1 MAASQARLLSITA
14 RIHDVEYQAQALQ
27 NAKVQLSTQSD
38 QAYEDY
44 NNALN
49 ATTLTISTMD
59 DSGQKSTVAATFN
72 NLASSSKLRASDG
85 SNYALVYNNSLLVE
99 DGVYKGYQEFQKSD
113 YAKDG
118 YHFAMYMLGGKDNSA
133 CEELKYNEFKIFFNQ
148 VRNGDSNADK
158 KLVELFNSI
167 IELTGDKE
175 SWDTLNENNVGLG
188 EDEEH
193 KKNGYDDRYEY
204 VYNTN
209 KITSDNDKNKKEDYN
224 AMLYQF
230 KTLLY
235 QNYAAEI
242 FSETYEQ
249 TDDEKFR
256 TYYSAKFN
264 NYVDIFNQIKAN
276 GGNCRPISEFNGPS
290 GDAANNSEWLKN
302 MVESGVISIYTV
314 QTDRKTGEV
323 SFNGTSPSSDHS
335 LNYTDTTSIDKR
347 ALVKAE
353 AEYNKKLKDID
364 RKEKQ
369 YDLSLSKLETERS
382 ALTTEY
388 DSVKKVI
395 EDNIERTFGIFS

>member
-99 DGVYKGYQEFQKSD
+99 DDVYNAYQEFKDSG

-118 YHFAMYMLGGKDNSA
+118 YHFAMYMLGGKDDSA
-133 CEELKYNEFKIFFNQ
+133 WKELKQNEFNVFFNQ

-167 IELTGDKE
+167 LSSNGNLDTWNNLIKE
-175 SWDTLNENNVGLG
+175 NKDPSEYGLEEWIYSEIKDER
-188 EDEEH
+188 EDDP
-193 KKNGYDDRYEY
+193 KNGQLEGKDL
-204 VYNTN
+204 
-209 KITSDNDKNKKEDYN
+209 EDYH
-224 AMLYQF
+224 AILYQF

-249 TDDEKFR
+249 TDDEKFK

-323 SFNGTSPSSDHS
+323 SFNGTSPSSDSS

-364 RKEKQ
+364 RKDKQ
-369 YDLSLSKLETERS
+369 YDLSLSRLETERS

>member
-99 DGVYKGYQEFQKSD
+99 DDVYKGYQEFKDSD

-118 YHFAMYMLGGKDNSA
+118 YHFAMYMLGGKDDSA
-133 CEELKYNEFKIFFNQ
+133 WKELKQNEFNVFFNQ

-167 IELTGDKE
+167 LSSNGNLDTWNNLIKE
-175 SWDTLNENNVGLG
+175 NKDPSEYGLEEWMYSEINDER
-188 EDEEH
+188 ED
-193 KKNGYDDRYEY
+193 DP
-204 VYNTN
+204 
-209 KITSDNDKNKKEDYN
+209 KIGQLEGKDLEDYH
-224 AMLYQF
+224 AILYQF

-249 TDDEKFR
+249 TDDEKFK

-314 QTDRKTGEV
+314 QTDSKTGEV

-364 RKEKQ
+364 RKDKQ
-369 YDLSLSKLETERS
+369 YDLSLSRLETERS

>member
-59 DSGQKSTVAATFN
+59 DSGQKATVAATFN

-99 DGVYKGYQEFQKSD
+99 DDVYNAYQEFKDSG

-118 YHFAMYMLGGKDNSA
+118 YHFAMYMLGGKDDSA
-133 CEELKYNEFKIFFNQ
+133 WKELKQNEFNVFFNQ

-167 IELTGDKE
+167 LSSNGNLDTWNNLIKE
-175 SWDTLNENNVGLG
+175 NKDPSEYGLEEWIYSEIKDER
-188 EDEEH
+188 EDDP
-193 KKNGYDDRYEY
+193 KNGQLEGKDL
-204 VYNTN
+204 
-209 KITSDNDKNKKEDYN
+209 EDYH
-224 AMLYQF
+224 AILYQF

-249 TDDEKFR
+249 TDDEKFK

-276 GGNCRPISEFNGPS
+276 GGNCTPISKTFNGPS

-323 SFNGTSPSSDHS
+323 SFNGTSPSSDSS

-364 RKEKQ
+364 RKDKQ
-369 YDLSLSKLETERS
+369 YDLSLSRLETERS

>member
-1 MAASQARLLSITA
+1 MGMAASQARLLSITA

-49 ATTLTISTMD
+49 ATTLTISTID
-59 DSGQKSTVAATFN
+59 DSGQKATIAATFN

-99 DGVYKGYQEFQKSD
+99 DDVYKGYQDFQDSG
-113 YAKDG
+113 YNQNG
-118 YHFAMYMLGGKDNSA
+118 YHFAMFMLG
-133 CEELKYNEFKIFFNQ
+133 I
-148 VRNGDSNADK
+148 
-158 KLVELFNSI
+158 
-167 IELTGDKE
+167 
-175 SWDTLNENNVGLG
+175 
-188 EDEEH
+188 
-193 KKNGYDDRYEY
+193 
-204 VYNTN
+204 
-209 KITSDNDKNKKEDYN
+209 DNDKPDRDDLKEAEENVYKRHLDEDDLPSNLKELREQVMSYLGEHGKN
-224 AMLYQF
+224 AYDVQDDGYDKEKYEAALKAYQKQLYA
-230 KTLLY
+230 T
-235 QNYAAEI
+235 YASEI
-242 FSETYEQ
+242 FAENYTIKGSSVEE
-249 TDDEKFR
+249 DDFR

-314 QTDRKTGEV
+314 KTDRKTGEV

-347 ALVKAE
+347 ALIKAE

-364 RKEKQ
+364 RKDKQ
-369 YDLSLSKLETERS
+369 YDLSLSRLETERS